1 MMYAIRPEAKGKL
14 TDDQLAWTRTETVPQ
29 VPSPLLVGDRML
41 LMKDNG
47 IATCL
52 NAMTGEEIWQK
63 RLGGNYRASPIA
75 VGDTVYAMSQKG
87 VCHVFK
93 LDDEFNEIAKNQ
105 LDGIFLASPAVAGN
119 SLFLRSDKHL
129 YRIKK

>member
-1 MMYAIRPEAKGKL
+1 
-14 TDDQLAWTRTETVPQ
+14 
-29 VPSPLLVGDRML
+29 ML

-52 NAMTGEEIWQK
+52 NAITGEEIWQK

-75 VGDTVYAMSQKG
+75 VGDTVYVISQKG

-93 LDDEFNEIAKNQ
+93 IGDEFDPLAKNE
-105 LDGIFLASPAVAGN
+105 LDGIFLASPAVVGN

-129 YRIKK
+129 YCIKHQ